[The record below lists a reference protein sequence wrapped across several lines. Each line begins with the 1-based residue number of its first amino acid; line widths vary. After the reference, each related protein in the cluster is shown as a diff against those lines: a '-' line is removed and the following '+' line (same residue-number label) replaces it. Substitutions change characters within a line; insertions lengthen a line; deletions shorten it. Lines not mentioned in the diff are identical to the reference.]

1 MLSGINLTLMVGPVV
16 PIPVPQSVLNALTS
30 VTVTTA
36 SGMSASGVELNFILS
51 NQSPLHTIFLLAGG
65 AMPPVMRVL
74 IVATINGTSNVLMDG
89 VLLEVAVAPGGAGSH
104 STLTVRGMDL
114 TAVMDLIDF
123 SGVPYP
129 AMPCFARVA
138 LILAKYAALGILPL
152 PIPEIVQD
160 LPIPIDRI
168 PRHQGKDLAYIQKLA
183 LECGYVFYLE
193 PGPEP
198 GMSVAYW
205 GPEVKVGI
213 PQPALNIDMDAHTN
227 VESLQF
233 TFDKQHKT
241 LPIIFIQEPASK
253 AILPIPIP
261 DITPL
266 NPPLGLIPPVPPK
279 IEPLFDSVLSSPL
292 QAVMQGVATAAR
304 SADAVTASGAL
315 NVLRYGNIL
324 KARRLVGVRGAGPA
338 FDGLYY
344 VSSVTHSIKRGEYK
358 QQFQLARNGL
368 VSTIPRVA
376 A

>member
-1 MLSGINLTLMVGPVV
+1 MLSGIELTLMVGPAV
-16 PIPVPQSVLNALTS
+16 PIPVPQSVLDALTS

-36 SGMSASGVELNFILS
+36 SGMGASGFELNFTLS
-51 NQSPLHTIFLLAGG
+51 KQSPLNTIFLLAGG
-65 AMPPVMRVL
+65 AMPPIMRVV
-74 IVATINGTSNVLMDG
+74 IVATINGTMNVLMDG
-89 VLLEVAVAPGGAGSH
+89 VLLEATVAPGSAGTA
-104 STLTVRGMDL
+104 STLTVRGKDL
-114 TAVMDLIDF
+114 SAVMDLIDF
-123 SGVPYP
+123 SGIPYP

-138 LILAKYAALGILPL
+138 FILAKYAALGIVPL

-183 LECGYVFYLE
+183 LECGHVFYLE
-193 PGPEP
+193 PGPAP
-198 GMSVAYW
+198 GVSVAYW

-213 PQPALNIDMDAHTN
+213 PQSALNVDMDAHTN
-227 VESLQF
+227 VELLQF
-233 TFDKQHKT
+233 TFDKERKK
-241 LPIIFIQEPASK
+241 LPIVFIQEQATK

-266 NPPLGLIPPVPPK
+266 NPPLGMLAPVPPK
-279 IEPLFDSVLSSPL
+279 IEPLADTVHASPL
-292 QAVMQGVATAAR
+292 QAVMQGLAEAAR
-304 SADAVTASGAL
+304 SADAVTATGTL
-315 NVLRYGNIL
+315 NVLRYGGIL
-324 KARRLVGVRGAGPA
+324 KSRRLVGVRGAGSA

-368 VSTIPRVA
+368 ISTIPRVA

>member
-1 MLSGINLTLMVGPVV
+1 MVGPVV

-36 SGMSASGVELNFILS
+36 SGMSASGFELNFILS

>member
-1 MLSGINLTLMVGPVV
+1 VLSGIDLTLMIGPAM
-16 PIPVPQSVLNALTS
+16 PIPVPQSVLDALTS
-30 VTVTTA
+30 VTVTNA
-36 SGMSASGVELNFILS
+36 SGMSASGFELNFTLS

-65 AMPPVMRVL
+65 AMPPIMRVL
-74 IVATINGTSNVLMDG
+74 IVVTINGTPNVLIDG
-89 VLLEVAVAPGGAGSH
+89 VLLEATVAPGNAGTQ
-104 STLTVRGMDL
+104 STLTVRGKDL

-129 AMPCFARVA
+129 ALPCFARVA
-138 LILAKYAALGILPL
+138 FILAKYAALGIVPL

-183 LECGYVFYLE
+183 LECGYVFYLD

-198 GMSVAYW
+198 GMSVGYW
-205 GPEVKVGI
+205 GPEIKVGI
-213 PQPALNIDMDAHTN
+213 PQSALNINMDAHTN
-227 VESLQF
+227 VETLQF
-233 TFDKQHKT
+233 TFDKEHKK
-241 LPIIFIQEPASK
+241 LPIVFIQEPASK

-266 NPPLGLIPPVPPK
+266 NPPLGLIPPLPPK

-292 QAVMQGVATAAR
+292 QAVMQGIAEASR
-304 SADAVTASGAL
+304 SADAVTASGSL
-315 NVLRYGNIL
+315 NVLRYGGLL
-324 KARRLVGVRGAGPA
+324 KSRRLVGVRGAGPA

-344 VSSVTHSIKRGEYK
+344 VNSVTHSIKRGEYK

-368 VSTIPRVA
+368 ISTLSQVPA
-376 A
+376 

>member
-36 SGMSASGVELNFILS
+36 SGMSASGFELNFILS

-241 LPIIFIQEPASK
+241 LPIIFIQEPDSK

-279 IEPLFDSVLSSPL
+279 IEPLFDSVLPSPL

>member
-1 MLSGINLTLMVGPVV
+1 VLSGINLTLMVGPVV

-36 SGMSASGVELNFILS
+36 SGMSASGFELNFILS

-292 QAVMQGVATAAR
+292 QAVMQGVAAAAR

>member
-1 MLSGINLTLMVGPVV
+1 
-16 PIPVPQSVLNALTS
+16 
-30 VTVTTA
+30 
-36 SGMSASGVELNFILS
+36 
-51 NQSPLHTIFLLAGG
+51 
-65 AMPPVMRVL
+65 
-74 IVATINGTSNVLMDG
+74 
-89 VLLEVAVAPGGAGSH
+89 LLEATVAPGSAGAS
-104 STLTVRGMDL
+104 SALTVRGKDL

-123 SGVPYP
+123 SGIPYP

-138 LILAKYAALGILPL
+138 FILAKYAALGILPL
-152 PIPEIVQD
+152 AIPEIVQD

-183 LECGYVFYLE
+183 LECVFHLE
-193 PGPEP
+193 PGPVP

-213 PQPALNIDMDAHTN
+213 PQSALNVDMDAHTN
-227 VESLQF
+227 VETLQF
-233 TFDKQHKT
+233 TFDKERKK
-241 LPIIFIQEPASK
+241 LPIVFIQEQATK

-266 NPPLGLIPPVPPK
+266 NPPLGLLAPVPPK
-279 IEPLFDSVLSSPL
+279 IEPLFDSVLGTPL
-292 QAVMQGVATAAR
+292 QAIMQGVAEASR
-304 SADAVTASGAL
+304 SADAVTANGTL
-315 NVLRYGNIL
+315 NVLRYGGLL
-324 KARRLVGVRGAGPA
+324 KARRLVGVRGAGSA

-368 VSTIPRVA
+368 ISTIPKVA

>member
-1 MLSGINLTLMVGPVV
+1 VLSGINLTLMVGPVV

-36 SGMSASGVELNFILS
+36 SGMSASGFELNFILS

>member
-36 SGMSASGVELNFILS
+36 SGMSASGFELNFILS